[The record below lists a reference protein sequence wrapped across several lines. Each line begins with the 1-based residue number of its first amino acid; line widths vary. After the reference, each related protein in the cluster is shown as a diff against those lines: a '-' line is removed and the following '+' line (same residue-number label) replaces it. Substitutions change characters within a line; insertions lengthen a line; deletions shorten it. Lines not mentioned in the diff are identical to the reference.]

1 MCITLWLPN
10 ELLAEII
17 QNVSDTDLASLC
29 HVCKLF
35 HALVLPSLLRNVVLH
50 IRDSSIEITDAF
62 CLGIIENPARAES
75 VLSLTLINGSLPLVP
90 AKDLLI
96 QSLKL
101 MRNLESLSID
111 DIHAFGV
118 VSCLP
123 SLTFPKL
130 SSCFFIEAHPEIWSP
145 HMIGA
150 LGYDES
156 WNLHA
161 IEFLSRHPTI
171 AQLRLRSAPC
181 KSNIPAGTLLPEMRY
196 FQGSSWSLALFSKRS
211 LVALRTAWP
220 VLMSS
225 VGRNF
230 DELTSPNIT
239 SLYIEHLCTDY
250 VSMAIRHLSAH
261 MPRLEKIKLCCCNTK
276 SSTGMDL
283 ELEETL
289 FFIGL
294 FLSRFERL
302 AYVAFNYD
310 LDSLGVDAGRGRRAL
325 ETWPKL
331 SQTLRGISIGDK
343 AELKVGETW
352 EGCSGEAFDA
362 AAGFF

>member
-1 MCITLWLPN
+1 ICITLWLPN

-17 QNVSDTDLASLC
+17 HNVSDTDLASLC
-29 HVCKLF
+29 RVSKLF
-35 HALVLPSLLRNVVLH
+35 HALVLPSLLRNVVLQ
-50 IRDSSIEITDAF
+50 IRDSSIEIADAF

-101 MRNLESLSID
+101 MQNLETLSID

-130 SSCFFIEAHPEIWSP
+130 SSCFFIEAHPDTWIP
-145 HMIGA
+145 HMTAA

-156 WNLHA
+156 WNLHV
-161 IEFLSRHPTI
+161 IEFLSRHPTVT
-171 AQLRLRSAPC
+171 QLRLWSTSHD
-181 KSNIPAGTLLPEMRY
+181 SNIPAGTLLPEMRY
-196 FQGSSWSLALFSKRS
+196 FQGSFWSLALFSKRS

-220 VLMSS
+220 VWILS

-239 SLYIEHLCTDY
+239 SLYIEHLSADQITT
-250 VSMAIRHLSAH
+250 VIMHLSVH
-261 MPRLEKIKLCCCNTK
+261 MPRLEKIKLCCCDVPKTRIE
-276 SSTGMDL
+276 GIV
-283 ELEETL
+283 
-289 FFIGL
+289 FFIATI
-294 FLSRFERL
+294 FLPRFERL
-302 AYVAFNYD
+302 AYLALNHD
-310 LDSLGVDAGRGRRAL
+310 PRSLGLDPYDCRMAL
-325 ETWPKL
+325 GPQAKV
-331 SQTLRGISIGDK
+331 SQTLRGICVGDM

-352 EGCSGEAFDA
+352 EGCSREAFDA